1 MSEFVT
7 LPQTRLVTGDDVD
20 RAVIDEF
27 TKNNYILANI
37 PFHAAAA
44 PSGGDALAYTYTRVT
59 TQPNAAFRALGSD
72 YTKAA
77 AEVAQ
82 YTVTCKVLGGS
93 FGIDRVLAAA
103 GAGTQVAMQISQK
116 VKGAQAAFNDAVIN
130 GDSAADANSFDGLS
144 VALTGSS
151 TEVDGSSKDWT
162 NSTASNAGAFAVL
175 EDLDALLSEVDG
187 TDGVAILGN
196 KKSIARIRNAARIA
210 GYATRS
216 ESAAGSV
223 IEAYNGVPLVDLG
236 AKAGSNDSVIATD
249 AAASTTD
256 IYVVRFALDGFH
268 AVAPASAPI
277 VTTKLPDPNQDS
289 PVLTGWVE
297 MVSTVA
303 LKATKAA
310 AVLRGVTV

>member
-7 LPQTRLVTGDDVD
+7 LPQTRLITGDDVD
-20 RAVIDEF
+20 RSVIDEF

-37 PFHAAAA
+37 PFHRAAA

-59 TQPNAAFRALGSD
+59 TQPNAEFRALGSD

-77 AEVAQ
+77 ASVEQ
-82 YTVTCKVLGGS
+82 HTVTCKVLGGS

-103 GAGTQVAMQISQK
+103 GAGSQVAMQISQK

-130 GDSAADANSFDGLS
+130 GDSGSDANAFDGLS
-144 VALTGSS
+144 VALASSS
-151 TEVDGSSKDWT
+151 TEIDGSAKDWT
-162 NSTASNAGAFAVL
+162 NANATNAGAFAVL
-175 EDLDALLSEVDG
+175 EDLDSLLSEIDG
-187 TDGVAILGN
+187 TEGVAILGN

-216 ESAAGSV
+216 EAAAGTT
-223 IEAYNGVPLVDLG
+223 IDTYNGVPLVDLG

-249 AAASTTD
+249 ANSASD
-256 IYVVRFALDGFH
+256 VYVVRFALDGFH

-303 LKATKAA
+303 LKATKSA

>member
-1 MSEFVT
+1 VSEFVT

-20 RAVIDEF
+20 RSVIDEF

-37 PFHAAAA
+37 PFHRAAA

-59 TQPNAAFRALGSD
+59 TQPDAAFRALGSD
-72 YTKAA
+72 YTKSA

-103 GAGTQVAMQISQK
+103 GAGSQVAMQISQK

-130 GDSAADANSFDGLS
+130 GDSASDANSFDGLS

-151 TEVDGSSKDWT
+151 TEIDGTGKDWT
-162 NSTASNAGAFAVL
+162 NSGATTAGAFAVL
-175 EDLDALLSEVDG
+175 EDLDSLLSEVDG
-187 TDGVAILGN
+187 TDGIAILGN
-196 KKSIARIRNAARIA
+196 KQSVARIRNAARIA

-216 ESAAGSV
+216 EDAAGRV
-223 IEAYNGVPLVDLG
+223 IDTYNGVPIVDLG
-236 AKAGSNDSVIATD
+236 AKAGSNDPVIATANGTSD
-249 AAASTTD
+249 V
-256 IYVVRFALDGFH
+256 YVVRFALDGFH

-310 AVLRGVTV
+310 AVLRTVSV